1 MPRDHIKPSITLQ
14 QTIFSFIEKEIESI
28 DAANNS
34 TAYEFL
40 KNMSHHLN
48 LVQDPVDL
56 RIDSILP
63 GVKDRFTN
71 LHSEMRAN
79 FSQLNDRVDG
89 LIRPQHLQYLLN
101 HLSSFDFS
109 SSAQSS
115 SSMQAK

>member
-1 MPRDHIKPSITLQ
+1 MKAMRVMAGHPDEKGSVFLPRDHIKPSMTLQ
-14 QTIFSFIEKEIESI
+14 QTIFPFLEKEIESI

-63 GVKDRFTN
+63 GVRD
-71 LHSEMRAN
+71 
-79 FSQLNDRVDG
+79 
-89 LIRPQHLQYLLN
+89 
-101 HLSSFDFS
+101 
-109 SSAQSS
+109 
-115 SSMQAK
+115 